1 MTFEQNFTVLS
12 SSLATLPSIANDGWK
27 WALHHQA
34 QNGSSKRLSPEG
46 YLWTATF
53 LGVIAI
59 GSTLANLS
67 VIIVLFKNP
76 QLRTPVNLMLLNLT
90 VSDLLIS
97 VCGTPWTAV
106 AAFHGHWIFGEGLC
120 QAYAFATGVSGIA
133 SIGSLSVIALERY
146 WLITHSGTI
155 SKPVTVLA
163 VFLVWVYALAGML
176 PTVTGWSSLE
186 LESPNIACAPNW
198 ESPEFADR
206 SYIVYLI
213 VFALII
219 PAGIICFC
227 YGSIIVFVK
236 RHARSGQGVAKSQRN
251 VTKMISVMIAAF
263 FIAWMPY
270 TIVSATAVFG
280 FGDLITAPIATM
292 PAVFAKASFL
302 YNPIIY
308 IFMNPQARSAL
319 CAILT
324 CGSRRDVSQWLHR
337 PSTFLRRR
345 LGTFASVYAESP
357 DGSKDSEM
365 GGSIVN
371 GRRAVARLRA
381 ASIKMFTAK
390 AAEREDTSVP
400 DILTESKV

>member
-97 VCGTPWTAV
+97 VC
-106 AAFHGHWIFGEGLC
+106 
-120 QAYAFATGVSGIA
+120 
-133 SIGSLSVIALERY
+133 
-146 WLITHSGTI
+146 
-155 SKPVTVLA
+155 
-163 VFLVWVYALAGML
+163 
-176 PTVTGWSSLE
+176 E